1 MYLYWV
7 IPLLDIRFLTFVLQ
21 ILQRAS
27 GPTLLASCALLFW
40 LGLVAPDAALRWVL
54 ILWPLAYLKYSY
66 DRRIFYLFFWM
77 GFNVFI
83 ALLQAVAYV
92 GMGPGAAKQIGPTN
106 IAQKIWGAY
115 ATRTHTNF
123 YSIVPGVDVPRFSG
137 LSREGGFFAALVAG
151 AALLRVAHSKSIGW
165 VLVLGV
171 MLSLSKSTVF
181 LVVGW
186 IVSLIAKKDR
196 KTSPVIFLPFLLVF
210 LMFFFL
216 FLDARLM
223 AGTLSDTFTH
233 RLFSYSALLH
243 DMDAQTLIAGNKAS
257 PYVITEYR
265 SFQICSRVQ
274 NFPDCLEMGGFAAV
288 IFSGGIIGLC
298 LYLWQL
304 AALGITFWGVVTI
317 FFLTSNLSPL
327 SSTSFVVLSYF
338 VAMHLSDIEALRKN
352 KVLGQNPTDAHEI
365 TIGSQLYG
373 SGDNGTSRSKAKL

>member
-1 MYLYWV
+1 V
-7 IPLLDIRFLTFVLQ
+7 
-21 ILQRAS
+21 
-27 GPTLLASCALLFW
+27 LASFALLFW
-40 LGLVAPDAALRWVL
+40 LGFVAPDAALRWVM

-66 DRRIFYLFFWM
+66 DRGVFYLFFWM

-83 ALLQAVAYV
+83 AFLQAVAYV
-92 GMGPGAAKQIGPTN
+92 GLGPGAAKQIGPTN

-137 LSREGGFFAALVAG
+137 LSREGGFFAALVAA
-151 AALLRVAHSKSIGW
+151 AALLRVANSKKIGW
-165 VLVLGV
+165 VLLVGV

-181 LVVGW
+181 LALGW

-196 KTSPVIFLPFLLVF
+196 KTPPALFLPFLSVF
-210 LMFFFL
+210 LMFFSL
-216 FLDARLM
+216 VLDARLM
-223 AGTLSDTFTH
+223 AGTLGDTFTH

-243 DMDAQTLIAGNKAS
+243 DMDAQTLIAGNKVS

-274 NFPDCLEMGGFAAV
+274 NFPDCMEMSGFAAI
-288 IFSGGIIGLC
+288 IFSGGLIGLC

-317 FFLTSNLSPL
+317 FFLTSNVSPL

-338 VAMHLSDIEALRKN
+338 VALHLSGLDAFTKN
-352 KVLGQNPTDAHEI
+352 SLGAERIAHAPEMD
-365 TIGSQLYG
+365 TVGSHSQ
-373 SGDNGTSRSKAKL
+373 